1 MKTKDTEQPTAKNL
15 LLLDQQ
21 MCFALYS
28 ANLALNTAWSG
39 VFFRAHALVP
49 STVVAGVLALSSA
62 DLTRRAAKTGWGK
75 AAALGVY
82 TAWCGFATVLS
93 GAVAR
98 RNRKR

>member
-1 MKTKDTEQPTAKNL
+1 M
-15 LLLDQQ
+15 
-21 MCFALYS
+21 
-28 ANLALNTAWSG
+28 
-39 VFFRAHALVP
+39 FFRAHALVP